1 MFTKLWQAAYF
12 ERRLTRQKVEEINLN
27 EIVQELIK
35 YYSQSDIKVDFRRAV
50 SLLQGLH
57 VLYTRKMNYLLRDSE
72 HLKKSM
78 TDPLEVIK
86 VEENQNKDQLP
97 RVATN

>member
-35 YYSQSDIKVDFRRAV
+35 YYSESDIKVDFRRAV

-57 VLYTRKMNYLLRDSE
+57 VLYTRKMSYLLRDSE